1 MIRSDYIH
9 EFDLF
14 DDVTRAINISES
26 TCNELLNEYQLK
38 CDELRLQSFFE
49 SDDDIFYAEGA
60 RQVVEGIGTA
70 VEKMIDKVIEM
81 IKKVADTFNEF
92 IWNRKSDAQKM
103 EIILKKHP
111 NLANEIKFAWE
122 RGDLNIKDIKSLQ
135 DLMDGSYD
143 LLDKLNKGK
152 IEPSKA
158 EERFDKLVSKWQKYG
173 KPIVEIAAG
182 VTTVITAAK
191 AINSLYPTLLKN
203 KLDKETLEGRI
214 KVMKAFAK
222 EQKIKKSEK
231 DNTSPFGPIERAK
244 NKIINSLCSIIND
257 QCKGR
262 QSLMHRFGS
271 WLSVNL
277 RKFESTIDTVKDK
290 VDKTKRE
297 GVKQW
302 QRANRNM
309 DATYITPESV
319 SADMINSIRKLY
331 EKGGE

>member
-1 MIRSDYIH
+1 MIRYDYIH

-26 TCNELLNEYQLK
+26 TCKELLNEYQLK

-158 EERFDKLVSKWQKYG
+158 EEHFNKLVSKWQKYG

-182 VTTVITAAK
+182 VTTVITATK
-191 AINSLYPTLLKN
+191 AISSLYPTLLKN
-203 KLDKETLEGRI
+203 KLDKETLEGRV
-214 KVMKAFAK
+214 KVMRSFAK
-222 EQKIKKSEK
+222 GQKMDKKIKDGK
-231 DNTSPFGPIERAK
+231 SPFGPIERAK
-244 NKIINSLCSIIND
+244 NKIINQLCSIINE

-262 QSLMHRFGS
+262 QSLMRRFGS
-271 WLSVNL
+271 WLSTNL
-277 RKFESTIDTVKDK
+277 QKYESTIDKAKEK
-290 VDKTKRE
+290 VDRTARE

-302 QRANRNM
+302 QRANRDM
-309 DATYITPESV
+309 SAMYITPESV
-319 SADMINSIRKLY
+319 SVDMVNSIRKLY